1 MEVEYVPVVE
11 RNLSAV
17 MSSLEQ
23 DVQNGFDRSNPKH
36 RLNRSMDGFVADE
49 FILIQYFPFL
59 KDADDA
65 E

>member
-1 MEVEYVPVVE
+1 VVE

-23 DVQNGFDRSNPKH
+23 DVQKGVDESNPDH
-36 RLNRSMDGFVADE
+36 PVDLSLVGSVADE
-49 FILIQYFPFL
+49 IILIQYFPLL

>member
-1 MEVEYVPVVE
+1 
-11 RNLSAV
+11 

-23 DVQNGFDRSNPKH
+23 DVQNGVDESNPDH
-36 RLNRSMDGFVADE
+36 PVDLSLVESVVDE
-49 FILIQYFPFL
+49 FILIQYFPLL

>member
-23 DVQNGFDRSNPKH
+23 DVQNGVDESDLEH
-36 RLNRSMDGFVADE
+36 RVNRSLVGFVADE